1 MSLSNENTLNTRR
14 IGFYRHPDLPLF
26 PLWRQSLRRE
36 TCDDNRCQRHARRDV
51 GCCASLSL
59 THVRACVLLCYARLH
74 LLARH
79 PWQRAASEGDVRV
92 EPPPAPDR
100 DQGSAHVA
108 SVSISAPQ
116 HYVREADRALAEG
129 RSSDAATLIAQAYRL
144 FDQIRPDR
152 AGASCFEPDAAG
164 KKATDS
170 QLRNIRTIEQPDRRA
185 PVLPRPSYAV
195 ISSPATSST
204 LREVCHA
211 QSHGAAFSPDATPHM
226 AVNGHRNQSRGRSV
240 LHAAGRAIYDEAIVN
255 HIVKH
260 TLISHPS
267 FNGSEGCESIDGNR
281 T

>member
-26 PLWRQSLRRE
+26 PLWRQSLRRA
-36 TCDDNRCQRHARRDV
+36 NVRRQQV
-51 GCCASLSL
+51 SAPRPKGTSRRCASLSL
-59 THVRACVLLCYARLH
+59 THVRTCVLLCYARLH

-144 FDQIRPDR
+144 FDQIRPD
-152 AGASCFEPDAAG
+152 
-164 KKATDS
+164 
-170 QLRNIRTIEQPDRRA
+170 
-185 PVLPRPSYAV
+185 
-195 ISSPATSST
+195 
-204 LREVCHA
+204 
-211 QSHGAAFSPDATPHM
+211 
-226 AVNGHRNQSRGRSV
+226 
-240 LHAAGRAIYDEAIVN
+240 
-255 HIVKH
+255 
-260 TLISHPS
+260 
-267 FNGSEGCESIDGNR
+267 
-281 T
+281 